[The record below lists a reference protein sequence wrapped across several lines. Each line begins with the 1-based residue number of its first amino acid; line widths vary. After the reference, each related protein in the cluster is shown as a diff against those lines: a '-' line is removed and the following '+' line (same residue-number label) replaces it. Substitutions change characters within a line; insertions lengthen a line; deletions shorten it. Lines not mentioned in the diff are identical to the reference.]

1 MSNKCIYFI
10 IFLKVNKTG
19 NILVHPVT
27 WITEAKTLCF
37 GGDKALSDHKIIIK
51 DTEILGIYQVILGT
65 LRFVLM
71 VGLQTGRIWP
81 LENLRVD
88 LTLRQFTL
96 RESELK

>member
-27 WITEAKTLCF
+27 WIIEAKTLCF

-65 LRFVLM
+65 NTQICLNGWFTDR
-71 VGLQTGRIWP
+71 
-81 LENLRVD
+81 ENMA
-88 LTLRQFTL
+88 T
-96 RESELK
+96 